1 MAPNERNTSA
11 VQPMRQDERPISEQ
25 FRIVAL
31 HYVDADGAA
40 SLLEELKTTTLAD
53 MKTKLMLEIGDMPDS
68 KAERIVKSTPEWRG
82 YITKMVEARSQAH
95 KLRLQ
100 LEFLRMKER
109 EQDRSSWLQR
119 TEHKMGRST
128 P

>member
-1 MAPNERNTSA
+1 MTPNERNTSA
-11 VQPMRQDERPISEQ
+11 VQPIRQDERPISEQ

-68 KAERIVKSTPEWRG
+68 KAERIVKSTPEWRE
-82 YITKMVEARSQAH
+82 YITKMVDARSQAH